1 MPRKPTRGRC
11 GPVIIPGD
19 LIMAASSPRRH
30 RISWTVTHGA
40 VRMPVL
46 FGMRAEGM
54 ERTMRLRNRLIAQG
68 AIAGFLILSVAAV
81 VAAQPAAASVRAAA
95 SQTANTTPA
104 RGPAG
109 ILARGAE
116 LANATTGA
124 VMWTRSANTER
135 PMGSITKVMTALVVL
150 RAGDLNRRIK
160 IPKAVIAYV
169 NKFDGSTAG
178 LVPGNV
184 LTAGQL
190 LYAMLIPSGC
200 DAAYALAYSYGPGL
214 GKFVSKMNATAK
226 QLGLTRTHFTDFS
239 GLPNPTEYSTYST
252 PANLIA
258 LGRDA
263 MKFSLF
269 RTIVH
274 LRSYHLSAG
283 GGHRAYTWQTTNLLL
298 GSYPGAIGIKTGSTN
313 AAGFCLLFE
322 AVRGRKALIGIVLHS
337 SAVSATYAA
346 SDAIK
351 MLNWG
356 FTH

>member
-1 MPRKPTRGRC
+1 M
-11 GPVIIPGD
+11 
-19 LIMAASSPRRH
+19 
-30 RISWTVTHGA
+30 
-40 VRMPVL
+40 
-46 FGMRAEGM
+46 
-54 ERTMRLRNRLIAQG
+54 
-68 AIAGFLILSVAAV
+68 
-81 VAAQPAAASVRAAA
+81 
-95 SQTANTTPA
+95 
-104 RGPAG
+104 
-109 ILARGAE
+109 
-116 LANATTGA
+116 
-124 VMWTRSANTER
+124 
-135 PMGSITKVMTALVVL
+135 
-150 RAGDLNRRIK
+150 
-160 IPKAVIAYV
+160 
-169 NKFDGSTAG
+169 
-178 LVPGNV
+178 

-252 PANLIA
+252 PANLVA

-269 RTIVH
+269 RAIVH
-274 LRSYHLSAG
+274 LRSYHLAAG

-322 AVRGRKALIGIVLHS
+322 AVRGRKALIGVVLHS
-337 SAVSATYAA
+337 SSISATYAA
-346 SDAIK
+346 ADAVK

-356 FTH
+356 FAH